1 LGFRFTKRLQRLRPR
16 ARRDERLCLGGG
28 FVRVRFSFMKSV
40 LLIDDDHAFRQMLTE
55 LLQGNGWEVF
65 EAADGEVGLN
75 IALQKRPDVV
85 VCDLLMPRCNGFQF
99 CRAIK
104 SQRAFLPNVRV
115 VVSSGSNYAS
125 DRMNALEAGAD
136 EYITKPI
143 AAKDLFAVLEKVTQ
157 GTRGDDSDE
166 RTGVESWKGARLK
179 FWGVRGSIPTPGPN
193 TLQYGGNT
201 SCVELRA
208 DGELIILDAGS
219 GIRPLGVNLR
229 NEFKGK
235 PINLNLLISHT
246 HWDHIQGF
254 PFFVPAYNPRNQV
267 RILAFE
273 GARKGLEAT
282 LASQMESPYF
292 PISMQQ
298 MPGNLYVQELKDME
312 FQVGKVHIKASFMNH
327 PGICV
332 GFRVETSGGS
342 VAYLPD
348 NELFRRLRNSGADPS
363 VHNTAFAERQ
373 DQKLI
378 EFIRG
383 CDVAIMDSQYDAEE
397 YPDHVGWGHSCV
409 DDTVDAAMKAG
420 VKHLFLFHH
429 DPDHDDAHVT
439 RMLMGARQQ
448 AEAAG
453 SSMVVDAAREGAE
466 VFLEP
471 KVATEEKREVAAAA
485 AVVA

>member
-1 LGFRFTKRLQRLRPR
+1 MGFSR
-16 ARRDERLCLGGG
+16 
-28 FVRVRFSFMKSV
+28 MKTV

-55 LLQGNGWEVF
+55 LLKGNGWEVF

-125 DRMNALEAGAD
+125 DRMNALESGAD

-143 AAKDLFAVLEKVTQ
+143 TANDLFAVLERVTQ
-157 GTRGDDSDE
+157 RSRGEDAGAGPALESGQ
-166 RTGVESWKGARLK
+166 GVRLK
-179 FWGVRGSIPTPGPN
+179 FWGVRGSIPTPGPH
-193 TLQYGGNT
+193 TVQYGGNT
-201 SCVELRA
+201 ACVELRA

-219 GIRPLGVNLR
+219 GIRPLGVALR
-229 NEFKGK
+229 KEFKNR
-235 PINLNLLISHT
+235 PVNLNLLISHT

-312 FQVGKVHIKASFMNH
+312 FQVGKVHVKASFMNH

-332 GFRVETSGGS
+332 GFRIETSGGS
-342 VAYLPD
+342 IAYLPD
-348 NELFRRLRNSGADPS
+348 NELFRRLRTSGGDQGA
-363 VHNTAFAERQ
+363 HNTAFAERQ
-373 DQKLI
+373 DQKLMD
-378 EFIRG
+378 FIRG

-409 DDTVDAAMKAG
+409 DDTVDVARQAG

-429 DPDHDDAHVT
+429 DPDHDDAHIAK
-439 RMLMGARQQ
+439 MLAGARRQ
-448 AEAAG
+448 AESTG
-453 SSMVVDAAREGAE
+453 STMIVDAAREGLE

-471 KVATEEKREVAAAA
+471 KVKAEATREAVA
-485 AVVA
+485 VA

>member
-1 LGFRFTKRLQRLRPR
+1 
-16 ARRDERLCLGGG
+16 
-28 FVRVRFSFMKSV
+28 MKTV
-40 LLIDDDHAFRQMLTE
+40 LLIDDDHAFRNTLTE
-55 LLQGNGWEVF
+55 LLKDEGWDVL
-65 EAADGEVGLN
+65 EAADGEAGLN

-104 SQRAFLPNVRV
+104 QQRAFLPNLRIVI
-115 VVSSGSNYAS
+115 SSGSNYAS
-125 DRMNALEAGAD
+125 DRMNALESGAD

-143 AAKDLFAVLEKVTQ
+143 TANDLFAVLERVTQ
-157 GTRGDDSDE
+157 RRGSE
-166 RTGVESWKGARLK
+166 EIPAVAAQVGWSGARLK
-179 FWGVRGSIPTPGPN
+179 FWGVRGSIPTPGPQ
-193 TLQYGGNT
+193 TVYYGGNT

-208 DGELIILDAGS
+208 DGELIVLDAGS

-254 PFFVPAYNPRNQV
+254 PFFVPAYNPKNQV

-312 FQVGKVHIKASFMNH
+312 FHVGSVHIKASFMNH

-332 GFRVETSGGS
+332 GFRIETSGGS
-342 VAYLPD
+342 IAYLPD
-348 NELFRRLRNSGADPS
+348 NELYRRLRRSGAEGGEQ
-363 VHNTAFAERQ
+363 NTAFAERE
-373 DQKLI
+373 DAKLV

-383 CDVAIMDSQYDAEE
+383 CEVAIM
-397 YPDHVGWGHSCV
+397 
-409 DDTVDAAMKAG
+409 
-420 VKHLFLFHH
+420 
-429 DPDHDDAHVT
+429 
-439 RMLMGARQQ
+439 
-448 AEAAG
+448 
-453 SSMVVDAAREGAE
+453 
-466 VFLEP
+466 
-471 KVATEEKREVAAAA
+471 
-485 AVVA
+485 

>member
-1 LGFRFTKRLQRLRPR
+1 
-16 ARRDERLCLGGG
+16 
-28 FVRVRFSFMKSV
+28 MKSV
-40 LLIDDDHAFRQMLTE
+40 LLIDDDETFRQMLTE
-55 LLQGNGWEVF
+55 ILKHHDWEVYQ
-65 EAADGEVGLN
+65 AADGESGLN

-125 DRMNALEAGAD
+125 DRMNALESGAD

-143 AAKDLFAVLEKVTQ
+143 TADDLFAVLERVTQ
-157 GTRGDDSDE
+157 RRGNE
-166 RTGVESWKGARLK
+166 GHETGPTAEAWKGARLK
-179 FWGVRGSIPTPGPN
+179 FWGVRGSIPTPGPH
-193 TLQYGGNT
+193 TVHYGGNT

-219 GIRPLGVNLR
+219 GIRPLGVQLR
-229 NEFKGK
+229 NEFRGK
-235 PINLNLLISHT
+235 PINLSLLISHT

-254 PFFVPAYNPRNQV
+254 PFFVPAYNPKNQV

-298 MPGNLYVQELKDME
+298 MPGNLYVQELKDMTFE
-312 FQVGKVHIKASFMNH
+312 VGQVRIKASFMNH

-332 GFRVETSGGS
+332 GFRIETSGGS
-342 VAYLPD
+342 IAYLPD
-348 NELFRRLRNSGADPS
+348 NELFRRLRSSGGDTGE
-363 VHNTAFAERQ
+363 HNTAFAERQ
-373 DQKLI
+373 DAKLI
-378 EFIRG
+378 EFIR
-383 CDVAIMDSQYDAEE
+383 DVDIAIMDSQYDATE

-409 DDTVDAAMKAG
+409 DDTVDVSMKAG

-429 DPDHDDAHVT
+429 DPDHDDAHVS
-439 RMLMGARQQ
+439 RMLAGARQQ
-448 AEAAG
+448 A
-453 SSMVVDAAREGAE
+453 
-466 VFLEP
+466 
-471 KVATEEKREVAAAA
+471 AAA
-485 AVVA
+485 

>member
-1 LGFRFTKRLQRLRPR
+1 
-16 ARRDERLCLGGG
+16 
-28 FVRVRFSFMKSV
+28 MKSV

-55 LLQGNGWEVF
+55 LLQGHGWEVF

-125 DRMNALEAGAD
+125 DRMNALESGAD

-143 AAKDLFAVLEKVTQ
+143 TANDLFAVLERVTQ
-157 GTRGDDSDE
+157 RSRGDDVGAGPSVD
-166 RTGVESWKGARLK
+166 SWQGARLK
-179 FWGVRGSIPTPGPN
+179 FWGVRGSIPTPGPQ
-193 TLQYGGNT
+193 TVQYGGNT

-208 DGELIILDAGS
+208 DGELIVLDAGS
-219 GIRPLGVNLR
+219 GIRPLGVQLR
-229 NEFKGK
+229 NEFKSR
-235 PINLNLLISHT
+235 PINLSLLISHT

-254 PFFVPAYNPRNQV
+254 PFFVPAYNPKNQV

-312 FQVGKVHIKASFMNH
+312 FRVGKVHIKASFMNH

-332 GFRVETSGGS
+332 GFRIETSGGS
-342 VAYLPD
+342 IAYLPD
-348 NELFRRLRNSGADPS
+348 NELFRRLRTSGGDQGES
-363 VHNTAFAERQ
+363 NTAFAERQ
-373 DQKLI
+373 DQKLV
-378 EFIRG
+378 EFICG

-409 DDTVDAAMKAG
+409 DDTVDVAMKAG

-429 DPDHDDAHVT
+429 DPDHDDAHIAK
-439 RMLMGARQQ
+439 MLAGARVQ
-448 AEAAG
+448 AQEAG
-453 SSMVVDAAREGAE
+453 SKMIVDAAREGLE

-471 KVATEEKREVAAAA
+471 KVKAGETKREAA
-485 AVVA
+485 AVA